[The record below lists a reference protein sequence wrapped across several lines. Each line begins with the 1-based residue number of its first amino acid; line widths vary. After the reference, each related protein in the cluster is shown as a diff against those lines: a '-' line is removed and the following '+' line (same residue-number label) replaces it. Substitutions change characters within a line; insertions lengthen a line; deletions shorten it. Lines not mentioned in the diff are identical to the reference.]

1 MIPHHSAAADDD
13 AYEIINGKKV
23 LKDGAR
29 VHVTLIDA
37 ERARRRV
44 RLTDAAGRS
53 DPFAFSKPGYRLT
66 ADAGAYDERQ
76 AAYDAYLQELTTAWR
91 RGAGKEDVVPD
102 SPRASCN
109 DAVPVPDI
117 ETAYRLYC
125 EEISQAWKRPR

>member
-1 MIPHHSAAADDD
+1 MRNHQSTTDDD

-37 ERARRRV
+37 ERARRRA

-53 DPFAFSKPGYRLT
+53 DPLAFSKPGYRLA

-76 AAYDAYLQELTTAWR
+76 AAYDAYLEEKQNEWRDGNRTQEDHRTR
-91 RGAGKEDVVPD
+91 
-102 SPRASCN
+102 
-109 DAVPVPDI
+109 
-117 ETAYRLYC
+117 
-125 EEISQAWKRPR
+125 

>member
-1 MIPHHSAAADDD
+1 MRNHQSTTDDD

-37 ERARRRV
+37 ERARRRA

-53 DPFAFSKPGYRLT
+53 DPLAFSKPGYRLT

-76 AAYDAYLQELTTAWR
+76 RCYEEYIAEKQAEWR
-91 RGAGKEDVVPD
+91 DGNR
-102 SPRASCN
+102 
-109 DAVPVPDI
+109 
-117 ETAYRLYC
+117 T
-125 EEISQAWKRPR
+125 